1 MKRTRAWIAASAIIW
16 TLTGSGCAT
25 VRYVPA
31 PLETPPRPILPR
43 IEAER
48 LQCIDDATYRA
59 LVERDRLRR
68 EYAERLE
75 ALIESTQE
83 KK

>member
-1 MKRTRAWIAASAIIW
+1 MKTRVWTVASVIIW
-16 TLTGSGCAT
+16 TLTGSGCAA

-31 PLETPPRPILPR
+31 PLEAPPRPVLPR

-48 LQCIDDATYRA
+48 LQCLDDATYRA

-83 KK
+83 EK